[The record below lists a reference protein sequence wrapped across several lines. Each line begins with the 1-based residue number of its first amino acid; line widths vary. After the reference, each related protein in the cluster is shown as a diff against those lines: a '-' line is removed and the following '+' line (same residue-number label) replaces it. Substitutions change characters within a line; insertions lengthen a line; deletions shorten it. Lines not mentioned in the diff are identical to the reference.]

1 MSPAGKCT
9 KEIDA
14 YCKDVGLGEGKVADC
29 LSDQITE
36 QDTASPKEGEGISA
50 DCREDV
56 FNFKIERSTNINK
69 NIPLGEPQYMARAGR
84 AAALAVLTLDAP
96 AVGDIN
102 SK

>member
-1 MSPAGKCT
+1 M
-9 KEIDA
+9 
-14 YCKDVGLGEGKVADC
+14 ADC

-69 NIPLGEPQYMARAGR
+69 NIPLGELRYMAQGGSCCPDC
-84 AAALAVLTLDAP
+84 VLTRDAP
-96 AVGDIN
+96 AVGKSN
-102 SK
+102 SKGCSPRHHC